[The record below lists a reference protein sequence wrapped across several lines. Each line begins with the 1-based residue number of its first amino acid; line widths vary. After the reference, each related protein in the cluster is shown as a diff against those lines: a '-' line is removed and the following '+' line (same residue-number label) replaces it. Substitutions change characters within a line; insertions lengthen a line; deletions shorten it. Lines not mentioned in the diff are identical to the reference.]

1 MSNGR
6 RYTDEEHEFLR
17 NFIPGHK
24 YKEIIS
30 EFNKQFAEITES
42 QLNGYIQ
49 RKKILTGFDGRFKK
63 GHIPKNKG
71 THPPTVGRMAETQ
84 FKKGHVP
91 QNTKP
96 IGYERINKDGYIEVK
111 VRMSPDP
118 ITGKKNFVL
127 KHRLVWES
135 TYGPI
140 PKGYNVIFLD
150 GNKQNCTLD
159 NLSIISRREAQQ
171 MTKKKLWNKNPKLTQ
186 SGTLIARVAAL
197 TENKRKKLFDTDK
210 SNT

>member
-30 EFNKQFAEITES
+30 EFNKQFVEITES
-42 QLNGYIQ
+42 QLKGYIQ

-111 VRMSPDP
+111 VRMSPDR